1 MQTSLTFTGP
11 GTASVYESI
20 LRSLTYTNLAQEPSP
35 GNRTITITVSDGI
48 HQDMTAVIV
57 ILLSSNDNQITI
69 QVESPAVVYTE
80 GDVSV
85 AVGELSGLS
94 LSDGDRE
101 AVVVRMSFS
110 LVGALDIQG
119 EFLVVDTT
127 SIGGDGLMDGAV
139 IELNETSSLD
149 NYQVSSIIIV
159 QKHMY
164 SVCAA
169 L

>member
-1 MQTSLTFTGP
+1 M
-11 GTASVYESI
+11 
-20 LRSLTYTNLAQEPSP
+20 
-35 GNRTITITVSDGI
+35 
-48 HQDMTAVIV
+48 
-57 ILLSSNDNQITI
+57 
-69 QVESPAVVYTE
+69 
-80 GDVSV
+80 SV

-110 LVGALDIQG
+110 LVGALDSQG

-149 NYQVSSIIIV
+149 NSQVSSIIIV